1 VSTSWLAQRIASG
14 EIRWVLTDGAGGGMP
29 QDARV
34 GSRDVMADVQQ
45 TGKAVSSVSG
55 LYDVSGS
62 ASALGATS

>member
-1 VSTSWLAQRIASG
+1 
-14 EIRWVLTDGAGGGMP
+14 MP
-29 QDARV
+29 QDSRV

-62 ASALGATS
+62 AAALTQLSS